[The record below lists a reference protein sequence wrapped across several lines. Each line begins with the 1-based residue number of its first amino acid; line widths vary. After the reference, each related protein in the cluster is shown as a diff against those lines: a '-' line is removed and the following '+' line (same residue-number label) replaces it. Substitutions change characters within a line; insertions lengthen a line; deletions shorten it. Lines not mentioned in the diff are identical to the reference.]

1 MKLANIFC
9 DNMVFQA
16 EKPIRFFG
24 EGSGEVEITL
34 KNNTYKPNL
43 ENTLKYNELY
53 NEYKKLSEYFA
64 KENNVMEKI
73 RE

>member
-34 KNNTYKPNL
+34 KNNTYKQSFFQGH
-43 ENTLKYNELY
+43 
-53 NEYKKLSEYFA
+53 YKGKSCA
-64 KENNVMEKI
+64 
-73 RE
+73 